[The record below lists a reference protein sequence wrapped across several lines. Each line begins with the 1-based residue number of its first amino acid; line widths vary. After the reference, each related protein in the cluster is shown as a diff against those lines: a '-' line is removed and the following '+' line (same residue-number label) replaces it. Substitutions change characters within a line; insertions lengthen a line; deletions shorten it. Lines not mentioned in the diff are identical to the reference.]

1 MDGRSPSSIMRL
13 LRNVELSTLSNINL
27 QPFFVIALYLSITL
41 FLVGFKELIFAISSS
56 EREVPSILKLKFVAL
71 LAFNSV
77 ESPPS

>member
-1 MDGRSPSSIMRL
+1 MRL

-27 QPFFVIALYLSITL
+27 PPFFVIALNRSITL
-41 FLVGFKELIFAISSS
+41 FLVGLKEFIFAISPS
-56 EREVPSILKLKFVAL
+56 EREAPSILKLKLVAL